1 MEIAAAIRTH
11 LLEQAAI
18 VALVEDRIV
27 PVRYAQGLA
36 YPLVV
41 VQAFRAQHLHTQ
53 RRAAGTVQTRV
64 QFDIYAQDRE
74 DGQSGLAQAWAIA
87 AAIRAELGHV
97 AARNRRLVRLLRA
110 LRRALRLRRGRLLR
124 ARARRGCP
132 PLSCARPRLPIPG
145 SRVRPRDGGALHGP
159 KVALEAVRV

>member
-1 MEIAAAIRTH
+1 VEITAAIRTH

-41 VQAFRAQHLHTQ
+41 VQAFRTQHLHTQ
-53 RRAAGTVQTRV
+53 RRAAGTAQTRV

-74 DGQSGLAQAWAIA
+74 DGASGIAQAWAIA

-97 AARNRRLVRLLRA
+97 AARNL
-110 LRRALRLRRGRLLR
+110 
-124 ARARRGCP
+124 
-132 PLSCARPRLPIPG
+132 
-145 SRVRPRDGGALHGP
+145 GGADVRSCLVDSENESEATQTDEAGEP
-159 KVALEAVRV
+159 LAAVRAEYLIWHRL

>member
-74 DGQSGLAQAWAIA
+74 DGQSGIAQAWAIA

-97 AARNRRLVRLLRA
+97 AARNL
-110 LRRALRLRRGRLLR
+110 
-124 ARARRGCP
+124 
-132 PLSCARPRLPIPG
+132 
-145 SRVRPRDGGALHGP
+145 GGADVRSCL
-159 KVALEAVRV
+159 VESENESEATQTDEAGEPLGSVRVEYLIWHRL